1 MAGYLRPNN
10 LDEALS
16 ALDAAPRMIV
26 AGGTDYY
33 PARVGR
39 PLDDDVLDVTALAGL
54 RDIVETDHY
63 WRIGAL
69 VTWTDVIRA
78 ALPPLF
84 DGLKLAAREIGGA
97 QVQNAGTLAGNIC
110 NASPA
115 ADGMPVLLVLDAEID
130 LASVAGAR
138 KIPLADFVTGNR
150 KTELRG
156 NELVTGIRV
165 PKPSGASN
173 STFLKFGARKYLV
186 ISIVMVGATLET
198 SLDGTVSRARVT
210 VGACSEVA
218 RRLDDLEASLIGQPV
233 SPALGDMVA
242 ARHLASLTPIADIR
256 GGADF
261 RIDAALTLVRRALI
275 DLGSKS

>member
-115 ADGMPVLLVLDAEID
+115 ADGMPVLLALDAEID
-130 LASVAGAR
+130 LTSVAGAR

-156 NELVTGIRV
+156 NELVTGIRI

-198 SLDGTVSRARVT
+198 SHDETVSRARVA